1 MIITESN
8 KLSYACDWEGQKAT
22 VLQEREVFKF
32 FCFSDRQ
39 LSCPSSNWEL
49 NIDQVVS
56 LPTKHNFLDLANGL
70 SLTDLLNKSTVT

>member
-32 FCFSDRQ
+32 FALVIDN
-39 LSCPSSNWEL
+39 CPAQL

-56 LPTKHNFLDLANGL
+56 PPTKHNFLDLANRLGC
-70 SLTDLLNKSTVT
+70 DLLNETTVT